1 NQAPKQVALPAASL
15 PTSQKESS
23 KSDAKTLP
31 NTGSQEQM
39 AMTVLGTVGLL
50 AGLGLASRRRQKK

>member
-23 KSDAKTLP
+23 KSDSKTLP
-31 NTGSQEQM
+31 NTGSYSSVALSM
-39 AMTVLGTVGLL
+39 IGGMTLL
-50 AGLGLASRRRQKK
+50 SSLGLVGRRRKK